1 MAAAVAGTIFPV
13 GTTQLGRFRFSAS
26 SPRKRGIAA
35 PVPPSW
41 GRFRVGSPR
50 QRGRKNAHPKVGSM
64 PILELL
70 EKEDFDPETI
80 EMLVQCFEEILADL
94 HLRMLT
100 PSITLLVA
108 RRTIEIAKSG
118 ERDPV
123 RLRQRV
129 LDSLQGRAA

>member
-1 MAAAVAGTIFPV
+1 
-13 GTTQLGRFRFSAS
+13 
-26 SPRKRGIAA
+26 
-35 PVPPSW
+35 
-41 GRFRVGSPR
+41 
-50 QRGRKNAHPKVGSM
+50 M

-80 EMLVQCFEEILADL
+80 EMLIQCFEEILADL

>member
-1 MAAAVAGTIFPV
+1 
-13 GTTQLGRFRFSAS
+13 
-26 SPRKRGIAA
+26 
-35 PVPPSW
+35 
-41 GRFRVGSPR
+41 
-50 QRGRKNAHPKVGSM
+50 M

-70 EKEDFDPETI
+70 EKEDFDFETI

>member
-1 MAAAVAGTIFPV
+1 
-13 GTTQLGRFRFSAS
+13 
-26 SPRKRGIAA
+26 
-35 PVPPSW
+35 
-41 GRFRVGSPR
+41 
-50 QRGRKNAHPKVGSM
+50 M